1 MTTVSETAV
10 TTSPVT
16 EASVTE
22 PVTTAKIPEPVNLG
36 DYDNNGLVDI
46 TDLTELSLS
55 LVDRKTLSADVK
67 ARMDVDGNGTVDL
80 ADLAA
85 LRQFISK
92 KITTFR

>member
-1 MTTVSETAV
+1 M
-10 TTSPVT
+10 
-16 EASVTE
+16 
-22 PVTTAKIPEPVNLG
+22 PEPVNLG

-67 ARMDVDGNGTVDL
+67 TRMDVDGNGTVDL